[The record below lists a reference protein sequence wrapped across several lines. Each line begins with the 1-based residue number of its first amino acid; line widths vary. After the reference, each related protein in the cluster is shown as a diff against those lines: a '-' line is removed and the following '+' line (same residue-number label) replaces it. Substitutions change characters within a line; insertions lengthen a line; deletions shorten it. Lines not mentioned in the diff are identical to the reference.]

1 VETGVDQ
8 ISISGRHRRTTSEE
22 ELARRYHIP
31 IPQQRDLPIS
41 WDMAPTED
49 VLAIRFNP
57 ESKQRTLD
65 VVCLQ
70 ELKAPDAAFP
80 INDIHAAGYGAI
92 WHWQST
98 FSGGTFLHWF
108 RCTTPTL
115 GFPVVPIRFWRSSV
129 EIFGTERLAERFSR
143 RGLFTI
149 LGSLE
154 PRARSGGRR
163 EIRMHNGA
171 GSRNEHALV

>member
-1 VETGVDQ
+1 METGVDQ
-8 ISISGRHRRTTSEE
+8 ISISGRYRRTTSEE

-41 WDMAPTED
+41 WNMAPTED

-115 GFPVVPIRFWRSSV
+115 SFPVIPTRSVDSNYPFARQCKHLKRIGPLRSGRV
-129 EIFGTERLAERFSR
+129 LRQVLQTFREEDPLDFHD
-143 RGLFTI
+143 
-149 LGSLE
+149 
-154 PRARSGGRR
+154 PARSLF
-163 EIRMHNGA
+163 N
-171 GSRNEHALV
+171 SSQL